1 MWPELDMISVES
13 ADARQSTAS
22 GLETVTLTGIDQ
34 TANVDSPSHR
44 RLVCRTADGGLLVIS
59 DPDERSGNVRAI
71 EAAAEQ
77 CGWPLTI
84 RCRTRAAGHA
94 MGPDEPPVRLVRQD
108 PPLEIVTPPGA

>member
-44 RLVCRTADGGLLVIS
+44 RLV
-59 DPDERSGNVRAI
+59 
-71 EAAAEQ
+71 
-77 CGWPLTI
+77 
-84 RCRTRAAGHA
+84 
-94 MGPDEPPVRLVRQD
+94 RQD